1 MIEVLT
7 VCMSLAAIIS
17 IITFLFTYRREKIRD
32 TIKAYADLQEDLYQF
47 YEYQEGE
54 IGTFVD
60 DRQSEEYKALSSSL
74 AQIEVYATGV
84 KRGLYDFDTMYSIAH
99 GYIDGSLRERIEY
112 MLDMKSFGKNS
123 FMRILDGYWRK
134 WTVKLNNIM
143 HRLTRR

>member
-54 IGTFVD
+54 IETFVD

>member
-7 VCMSLAAIIS
+7 VFVSLTAIIIS
-17 IITFLFTYRREKIRD
+17 IITFLFTYRREKVRD

-54 IGTFVD
+54 IETFVD

-84 KRGLYDFDTMYSIAH
+84 KCGLYDFKTMYGIAH
-99 GYIDGSLRERIEY
+99 GYIDGSLRDRIEY
-112 MLDMKSFGKNS
+112 MLDMKTFGSNQYYKNTRWLLEKMDRKTKNT
-123 FMRILDGYWRK
+123 MR
-134 WTVKLNNIM
+134 
-143 HRLTRR
+143 

>member
-143 HRLTRR
+143 HRLKRR

>member
-7 VCMSLAAIIS
+7 VCMSLAAIIIS

-54 IGTFVD
+54 IETFVD

-112 MLDMKSFGKNS
+112 MLDMKSFGKKQFYEN
-123 FMRILDGYWRK
+123 
-134 WTVKLNNIM
+134 
-143 HRLTRR
+143 TRWLLEKMDSKTKQHNA

>member
-7 VCMSLAAIIS
+7 VCVSLVAIIIS
-17 IITFLFTYRREKIRD
+17 IITFLFTYRREQIRD

-54 IGTFVD
+54 IETFVD

-74 AQIEVYATGV
+74 AQLEVYATGV
-84 KRGLYDFDTMYSIAH
+84 KRGLYDFDTMYSVAH

-112 MLDMKSFGKNS
+112 MLDMKSLGSKQFYKN
-123 FMRILDGYWRK
+123 
-134 WTVKLNNIM
+134 
-143 HRLTRR
+143 TRWLLEKMDANPLM